1 MPKKRIF
8 VADDKEDVLSML
20 QDALTAKGFEVKIS
34 KNPKEMIKLIK
45 IFQPQL
51 ILLDLLMPDLDGF
64 DICQILNDDPETRGI
79 PIIIMSGLGDPVDI
93 KRAYKL
99 GVVDYFTKPFGI
111 DAIVAKIEKA
121 IANKE
126 KPL

>member
-34 KNPKEMIKLIK
+34 KDPKEMIKLIK
-45 IFQPQL
+45 VFQPHL

-64 DICQILNDDPETRGI
+64 DICQILNDSPETRGI
-79 PIIIMSGLGDPVDI
+79 PIIIMSGLGDPGDI
-93 KRAYKL
+93 KKAYKL

-111 DAIVAKIEKA
+111 DAIVAKIERA

>member
-34 KNPKEMIKLIK
+34 KDPKEMIKLIK

>member
-8 VADDKEDVLSML
+8 VADDRAEVLSML
-20 QDALTAKGFEVKIS
+20 QDSLTAKGFEVKIS
-34 KNPKEMIKLIK
+34 KDPKEMVKIIK
-45 IFQPQL
+45 IFQPHL

-64 DICQILNDDPETRGI
+64 EICQILNNGPETQGI
-79 PIIIMSGLGDPVDI
+79 PIIIMSGLSDPGDI
-93 KRAYKL
+93 KKAYKL

-126 KPL
+126 KLL

>member
-8 VADDKEDVLSML
+8 VADDRAEVLSML
-20 QDALTAKGFEVKIS
+20 QDALTAKGFEVKTS
-34 KNPKEMIKLIK
+34 KDPKEMVKIIK
-45 IFQPQL
+45 IFQPHL

-64 DICQILNDDPETRGI
+64 EICQILNNDPETQGI

-93 KRAYKL
+93 KKAYKL
-99 GVVDYFTKPFGI
+99 GVVDYFTKPFAL
-111 DAIVAKIEKA
+111 DAIVTKIEKA

-126 KPL
+126 KLL

>member
-34 KNPKEMIKLIK
+34 KDPKEMIESIK
-45 IFQPQL
+45 IFQPHL
-51 ILLDLLMPDLDGF
+51 ILLDILMPNLDGF
-64 DICQILNDDPETRGI
+64 EICQILNNSPETQDI

-93 KRAYKL
+93 KKAYKL
-99 GVVDYFTKPFGI
+99 GVVDYFTKPFAI
-111 DAIVAKIEKA
+111 SAIVIKIEKA

-126 KPL
+126 KLL

>member
-34 KNPKEMIKLIK
+34 KDPKEMIKLIK
-45 IFQPQL
+45 IFQPHL

-64 DICQILNDDPETRGI
+64 DICQILNDGPETQGI

-111 DAIVAKIEKA
+111 GAIVTKIEKA

>member
-34 KNPKEMIKLIK
+34 KDPKEMIKLIK

-64 DICQILNDDPETRGI
+64 DICQILNDSPETRGI
-79 PIIIMSGLGDPVDI
+79 PIIFMSGLGDPVDI

>member
-8 VADDKEDVLSML
+8 VADDRAEVLSML
-20 QDALTAKGFEVKIS
+20 QDALTAKGFEVKTS
-34 KNPKEMIKLIK
+34 KDPKEMVKIIK
-45 IFQPQL
+45 IFQPHL

-64 DICQILNDDPETRGI
+64 EICQILNNDPETQGI

-93 KRAYKL
+93 KKAYKL
-99 GVVDYFTKPFGI
+99 GVVDYFTKPFAL

-126 KPL
+126 KLL